1 MAHPFLLMQSRD
13 PLDPMRGHEVECF
26 AGAMGVE
33 LSDVHVVDL
42 IDRVPTAAELRATRG
57 VLMGGSGDYS
67 ALDPHPWVKRMVAYV
82 RDVLLPS
89 EVPTFGSCFGLQIT
103 TLALGGTMVK
113 DPARRELGTI
123 ELRLTDVARK
133 DPIFGALPDPFLAQ
147 AGHNDRA
154 LELPPGADLLAY
166 TERCPVNAFRVHGK
180 PFWTTQF
187 HPELDQVTV
196 AYRHLGYLHKYRP
209 VGLADDAPIT
219 QDPFLKTLKPSP
231 DATALLRRFAKF
243 VLQKQKKA

>member
-26 AGAMGVE
+26 ADTLGVA
-33 LSDVHVVDL
+33 LSDVHVVDMM
-42 IDRVPTAAELRATRG
+42 DRTPTKKELSVARG

-67 ALDPHPWVKRMVAYV
+67 VLDPHPWVGRMVTYV

-89 EVPTFGSCFGLQIT
+89 GVPTFASCFGLQVA
-103 TLALGGTMVK
+103 TLALGGAMVK
-113 DPARRELGTI
+113 DPERRELGTI
-123 ELRLTDVARK
+123 ELRLTEAGRA

-154 LELPPGADLLAY
+154 VDLPPGADLLAT

-180 PFWTTQF
+180 PFWATQF

-231 DATALLRRFAKF
+231 DATALLRRF
-243 VLQKQKKA
+243 VEKAARK